1 MQTRTNHWVGIPC
14 RGQEAPQSAL
24 VRSVW
29 EARRACQSPY
39 NEYGMPHIIVGTAG
53 HIDHG
58 KTALVKALTGID
70 TDRLKEEKERGITID
85 LGFASLVLDATT
97 TIGFVDVPGHER
109 FIKNMLAG
117 VGGIDVVM
125 LVIAADESVMPQTRE
140 HLAICSLLRVQ
151 KGFTVLTKIDAVDG
165 DLADLAEIE
174 VREFLKGSFLDG
186 APVLRVSARTGAG
199 IPELVDT
206 LKTAASTIVPR
217 DAGQIFRIPVDRCFT
232 MKGFGTIAAGTLI
245 AGTVKKEDE
254 VELLPVGKTARVRGV
269 QVHGHAVDEARA
281 GQRTALNLQRIEL
294 EDVERGMVITAPG
307 IFTPSRTLDVHLE
320 LLDSV
325 DAGLSGR
332 RRIRFHTGTTELMG
346 HVVLLGQDTL
356 EPGAASFARI
366 RLERSAFVL
375 PGDRFIIRQYSPMH
389 TLGGGEILDA
399 HPPRSRR
406 SDRRLVER
414 LRALK
419 DGGLADKLV
428 VFVADAGTTGIDEQG
443 LVARTGALPAR
454 VRIEL
459 RGLAR
464 DKRIQIIAEV
474 PLTAAADDTFAAAAS
489 RVQQTLKAFHTSEPL
504 LKGMGR
510 EDLRAR
516 SLPEA
521 SPVFFRAVLDR
532 LAADKRIAVDQDI
545 VHEFG
550 REVTLGGDDGRLRQD
565 LAARFRELG
574 LQAPP
579 PDDVAASVGADRAT
593 ARKIVQLMLKERALV
608 KVNESL
614 VVDREAL
621 ERLVEA
627 VRGRKAVKATLGV
640 GDFKELTGLTRKF
653 AVPLL
658 EYLDSQRITRRV
670 GDDRMIL

>member
-1 MQTRTNHWVGIPC
+1 
-14 RGQEAPQSAL
+14 
-24 VRSVW
+24 
-29 EARRACQSPY
+29 
-39 NEYGMPHIIVGTAG
+39 MPHIIVGTAG

-85 LGFASLVLDATT
+85 LGFANLVLDDKT

-151 KGFTVLTKIDAVDG
+151 KGLTVLTKMDAVDS

-174 VREFLKGSFLDG
+174 VREFLKGSFLEG

-199 IPELVDT
+199 IPELVDA
-206 LKTAASTIVPR
+206 LKTTAATIVPR

-269 QVHGHAVDEARA
+269 QVHGRGVDEARA

-307 IFTPSRTLDVHLE
+307 LFTASRMMDVHLE

-325 DAGLSGR
+325 ENPVSGR
-332 RRIRFHTGTTELMG
+332 KRIRFHTGTTELMG
-346 HVVLLGQDTL
+346 HVMLIGQDTL
-356 EPGAASFARI
+356 EPGAAAFARI
-366 RLERSAFVL
+366 RLERPLFAL

-406 SDRRLVER
+406 TDPHLAER
-414 LRALK
+414 LARLK
-419 DGGLADKLV
+419 DGGLADKLL
-428 VFVADAGTTGIDEQG
+428 VFVTDAGAAGIDEQG
-443 LVARTGALPAR
+443 LVARTGALPAKIR
-454 VRIEL
+454 GEL
-459 RGLAR
+459 RALAR
-464 DKRIQIIAEV
+464 DRKIQIIAEV
-474 PLTAAADDTFAAAAS
+474 PLTAAAEDTFAAALT
-489 RVQQTLKAFHTSEPL
+489 RVLQAVRTFHTAEPL
-504 LKGMGR
+504 LKGIGR
-510 EDLRAR
+510 EDLKTR
-516 SLPEA
+516 SLAEA

-532 LAADKRIAVDQDI
+532 LAADRRIAVDQD
-545 VHEFG
+545 VVYEFG
-550 REVTLGGDDGRLRQD
+550 REITLGSEDGRLRED
-565 LAARFRELG
+565 LVARFSAHG

-579 PDDVAASVGADRAT
+579 PDEIAASVGADRAT
-593 ARKIVQLMLKERALV
+593 ARKIVQLMLKERVLV

-614 VVDREAL
+614 IVDRQAL
-621 ERLVEA
+621 DRLVEA
-627 VRGRKAVKATLGV
+627 VRARKAVKATLGV
-640 GDFKELTGLTRKF
+640 GDFKELTGLSRKF

-670 GDDRMIL
+670 GDERVIL